1 MVPTSELVAFC
12 HQLADASGAVL
23 RRHFRRN
30 LAIESKRDASP
41 VTIADR
47 ETEAALRG
55 AIEKRFPDHGVRGEE
70 LGSVRLDAEY
80 VWILDPIDGTRS
92 FITGKPLF
100 VTLIGLVRRGQAILG
115 VIDQPITNERW
126 IGGDDVPTTL
136 NTAPVRVR
144 TNVELREAVLFTTS
158 PSYGTHPTWATQ
170 PERDALRRLMD
181 DVHLRHYSADAYAFG
196 LLAAGWVDLV
206 AESALEPHDFCAA
219 IPVVRGAGG
228 VITDWDGAPL
238 DCSRKSNV
246 LAAGS
251 KALHTAALQRLRR

>member
-1 MVPTSELVAFC
+1 MIPTSELVAFC

-23 RRHFRRN
+23 RRHFRRA
-30 LAIESKRDASP
+30 LTVESKRDLSP
-41 VTIADR
+41 VTAADR

-55 AIEKRFPDHGVRGEE
+55 AIEKRFPEHGVRGEE

-92 FITGKPLF
+92 FIVGKPQF
-100 VTLIGLVRRGQAILG
+100 VTLVGLVHRGTAILG
-115 VIDQPITNERW
+115 LIDQPITNERW
-126 IGGDDVPTTL
+126 IGGDGVPTTL
-136 NTAPVRVR
+136 NKNAVRVR
-144 TNVELREAVLFTTS
+144 TNVGLDDAALFTTG
-158 PSYGTHPTWATQ
+158 PAYGSHPTWATQ
-170 PERDALRRLMD
+170 PERDALRKLMD
-181 DVHLRHYSADAYAFG
+181 AVGQRQYSADGYAFG
-196 LLAAGWVDLV
+196 LLAGGWIDLV
-206 AESALEPHDFCAA
+206 AEAAMEPHDFCAA

-251 KALHTAALQRLRR
+251 AALHTAALQRLKR